1 MFKSEHQELVEL
13 YSNYLMILH
22 PKHLKT
28 LEDYAQDNMVK
39 LIILNFIILTPNSIE
54 LLMDLSFKEV
64 IYPTQEEKEVI
75 LYMVEL
81 LLIKISQEHTL
92 VPVYFLWQIV
102 EEIPTH
108 HNSLLH
114 LKHALILMVNML
126 YLVKLLMECKL

>member
-1 MFKSEHQELVEL
+1 MFKLEHQGQVEL

-22 PKHLKT
+22 PKLLKT
-28 LEDYAQDNMVK
+28 LEDYVQDNMVK
-39 LIILNFIILTPNSIE
+39 LIILNFIILTPNFIE

-75 LYMVEL
+75 LSMVEL
-81 LLIKISQEHTL
+81 LLIKISQELIHVL
-92 VPVYFLWQIV
+92 VYFRWQIV

-114 LKHALILMVNML
+114 LRHVLILMVSML
-126 YLVKLLMECKL
+126 YLVKLLMECK